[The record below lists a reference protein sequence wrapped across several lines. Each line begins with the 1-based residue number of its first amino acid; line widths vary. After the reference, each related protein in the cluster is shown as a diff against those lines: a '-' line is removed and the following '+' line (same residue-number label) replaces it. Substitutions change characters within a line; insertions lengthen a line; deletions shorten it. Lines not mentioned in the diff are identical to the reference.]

1 MMRVFAKLLL
11 ASALAS
17 SVTACGSTPK
27 PVNKAKKE
35 ANKHDAKSLR
45 KEARNDVKSGD
56 YDDADKKYA
65 EAYEQSKD
73 FDMLEEYVHFLA
85 KNGRAQKAV
94 DTAKPYY
101 EGNIADPKGYALYCD
116 ALLAAENGV
125 EALDVATKMLEINND
140 DAEAHEKK
148 GRALILLGKEEG
160 LEELRKAV
168 HLDASAAN
176 QITLGKAL
184 FQLGK
189 VDEAAL
195 AFRAAV
201 KDEPESPE
209 AHAYLGMALRGQS
222 EYDEAKTHLEK
233 AIDLDSTNG
242 RAYFELGLIAGV
254 QNKADEAETAL
265 AKAVKLSPNDSQFWY
280 AYGEV
285 FRSTDRADEAINAY
299 RKAVELDPPYPKA
312 QQKLGLLL
320 VDKKEYDEAEVVLTQ
335 AIRRDKSV
343 PINYFNLGLVYAAK
357 KKNQLAIENLE
368 KFLQLAPRNDGDRG
382 RARETLNTLKRK
394 R

>member
-1 MMRVFAKLLL
+1 MGKALLKLLL
-11 ASALAS
+11 ASALAAGMA
-17 SVTACGSTPK
+17 ACGGTPK
-27 PVNKAKKE
+27 PVKHAKKE
-35 ANKHDAKSLR
+35 PKHDAKSVR
-45 KEARNDVKSGD
+45 KEAREAVKSGD
-56 YDDADKKYA
+56 FDLADKKYA
-65 EAYEQSKD
+65 EAYELSKD

-85 KNGRAQKAV
+85 DNGRAKKAA

-101 EGNIADPKGYALYCD
+101 EANIADPKGYALYAY
-116 ALLAAENGV
+116 ALIADEDGV
-125 EALDVATKMLEINND
+125 NALDVASKMLDINAD
-140 DAEAHEKK
+140 DADAHKMK

-160 LEELRKAV
+160 LDELRKAV
-168 HLDASAAN
+168 HLDGSAGN
-176 QITLGKAL
+176 QIVLGKAL

-201 KDEPESPE
+201 KDEPESAE

-233 AIDLDSTNG
+233 AIDLDPSNG
-242 RAYFELGLIAGV
+242 RAYFELGLIAGL
-254 QNKADEAETAL
+254 QNKAQEAEDAL

-280 AYGEV
+280 AYGEI
-285 FRSTDRADEAINAY
+285 FRSTDRADEAISAY

-320 VDKKEYDEAEVVLTQ
+320 VDKKEYDEAETVLIQ
-335 AIRRDKSV
+335 AIRRDKNV
-343 PINYFNLGLVYAAK
+343 PINYLNLGLVYAAK

-368 KFLQLAPRNDGDRG
+368 HFLQIAPKSDADRG
-382 RARETLNTLKRK
+382 RAKDTLNELKRK